1 MEEELPRLQNTAE
14 LERAGRS
21 IGTGPAGS
29 VRTRLANAV
38 AGMLKEHYGRGPDA
52 AKAWILDDRYA
63 IVILEGGL
71 TKSEETLLAAGQEDL
86 VRRYRLQ
93 FQEAITA
100 TAVGAVEEIL
110 ERKVVTYHSQIV
122 FDPVRCFE
130 IFVLEE

>member
-1 MEEELPRLQNTAE
+1 VEEELPRLQNTAE
-14 LERAGRS
+14 LERAGRA
-21 IGTGPAGS
+21 IGTGPPGS
-29 VRTRLANAV
+29 VRTRLANAI

-71 TKSEETLLAAGQEDL
+71 TRNEETLLAAGHADL
-86 VRRYRLQ
+86 VRKYRLQ

-110 ERKVVTYHSQIV
+110 ERKVITYHSQIV